1 MPPSSADA
9 KRRERTS
16 MVRSSRLGS
25 TRTTLTV
32 IVQKQSLDSI
42 DLCATGPRTCSL
54 RRRIDLPA
62 PGEAA
67 DDRAV
72 AWPASQVLGTSSRAA
87 GIASSRSVVRPV
99 DLLPPLDYLRSFRQT
114 YRPLNYHSASQP
126 RNPMRIASHIATAL
140 SAATGRVD
148 RPSDRPL
155 VGAFGYWGTP
165 SNTSEQGSRLKPE

>member
-1 MPPSSADA
+1 M
-9 KRRERTS
+9 
-16 MVRSSRLGS
+16 RLGS
-25 TRTTLTV
+25 SAREYMTALMSDD
-32 IVQKQSLDSI
+32 KSLASSDLASSESLDSV
-42 DLCATGPRTCSL
+42 DLCAGGPRTCSL
-54 RRRIDLPA
+54 QRRVDLRA

-72 AWPASQVLGTSSRAA
+72 VGRRARPWA
-87 GIASSRSVVRPV
+87 HLFSGNRHASSRSVVRPV

-140 SAATGRVD
+140 SAATGRFD
-148 RPSDRPL
+148 RPSERPL

-165 SNTSEQGSRLKPE
+165 SNTSEQGPRLKPE